1 MGIGDLPPPS
11 ATPSQPRNRSKRSWT
26 WEHFTKISG
35 NRENPQARCHH
46 CGSLCGCHSKK
57 QGTAVLIA
65 HLGSCQRYKMSKGE
79 AINDQTKLS
88 YEASTATNGTQ
99 IKKMVIPQYSEKLVR
114 DMLAEMII
122 KDEMPFT
129 TVDKR
134 GFRKFVKT
142 IEPRF
147 TLPSRYTVMRN
158 CMKKHAKKK
167 AEMKKMFTTTN

>member
-11 ATPSQPRNRSKRSWT
+11 ATPSQPRNRTKRSWT
-26 WEHFTKISG
+26 WEHFTNIPG

-46 CGSLCGCHSKK
+46 CGALCGCHSKK
-57 QGTAVLIA
+57 QGTAVLIV
-65 HLGSCQRYKMSKGE
+65 HLRGCQRYKMSMGE
-79 AINDQTKLS
+79 
-88 YEASTATNGTQ
+88 

-122 KDEMPFT
+122 EDEIPFT

-142 IEPRF
+142 IEPQF
-147 TLPSRYTVMRN
+147 PLT
-158 CMKKHAKKK
+158 
-167 AEMKKMFTTTN
+167 